1 MGTAHKAVCVKAHC
15 AAERLPGAATKE
27 SLKERGNRT
36 MKKSFLKRVAA
47 AIVAVPVAMTQTALF
62 TTFAVDGET
71 TAVAAN
77 TTGSTVL
84 SLDDLMKIDASVE
97 PVLAAD
103 FKSAAALKNFSAA
116 ELKKANAYVQVSDW
130 GVKASNGLESFQG
143 KYNLDKTAILN
154 AIAGKDNIS
163 FELLTGAIKDENTT
177 AVAEIKDGKIVITM
191 DINYAYGENLA
202 KMSDESMNKTID
214 KKYDDVD
221 ITFKPLA
228 LSENKLV
235 GSIVLTADTSKIE
248 DKTVKYTVSVK
259 FGGEEQKGVKAI
271 ENFFADEAEKA
282 LADLRLD
289 AAAAVQAAYEEKD
302 ALVKAAEEEG
312 DAAKIEA
319 AKLARKHAKDLE
331 KENLGKYADD
341 LQKQID
347 KFRTKFD
354 AQVGTKTF
362 KSDAPYATYE
372 EIQKAMEQKLAGNKI
387 GQKVE
392 AKAES
397 NKSQIEAKFTSIV
410 DEVVKQI
417 NAQSKNGGQL
427 AINATQ
433 IKEEVKKGYDFSAYV
448 TADASKYTSEGE
460 MLYYVKDN
468 LTDADKTALIN
479 NLNNKKEILTA
490 NKEVDPDTLFT
501 AFVVESKEN
510 IDVFSAGSGQ
520 STVDMYRVIW
530 FDLKDKAAT
539 TTTETTTSVSSETT
553 TTESSK
559 VESTEST
566 PKATTDT
573 TKPTDV
579 TESTE
584 STESTKETTTTGSTE
599 SSKQTTTTD
608 TTKKTETTTTTT
620 EETTTTT
627 TETTKNTKVSGQIIM
642 NVTVKTELAA
652 GQGYYYSNDEN
663 AFDVQGMIDAEDESP
678 EMEGKVDN
686 TKFTYGLAGKDLG
699 ANYTPAALYAAYE
712 AENKY
717 VVKNLN
723 LYYNGLLVVDA
734 QRNAVTVPAYVGV
747 KGDITQDGKCNSVDA
762 NRALLHAAQVGTT
775 KAGDPLPT
783 IEALGDVKMPADAVA
798 TVFDKFVIFLGD
810 TNTESV
816 TGEKPEDKIAIN
828 AVDASD
834 MLRYAA
840 HFGANPPE
848 GSDGHLTESG
858 LWKAVLGTLPTYS
871 ASIAN

>member
-1 MGTAHKAVCVKAHC
+1 
-15 AAERLPGAATKE
+15 
-27 SLKERGNRT
+27 

-214 KKYDDVD
+214 EKYDDVD
-221 ITFKPLA
+221 IAFKPLA
-228 LSENKLV
+228 LSDNKLV

-259 FGGEEQKGVKAI
+259 FGGKVQNGVKAI

-282 LADLRLD
+282 LADLKLD
-289 AAAAVQAAYEEKD
+289 AAAAVQAAYAEKD

-331 KENLGKYADD
+331 KENLGQYADD

-354 AQVGTKTF
+354 SQAGTKTF

-372 EIQKAMEQKLAGNKI
+372 EIQKDMEKKLSGNKY
-387 GQKVE
+387 GQKIE

-397 NKSQIEAKFTSIV
+397 SKSQIEAKFTSIV

-433 IKEEVKKGYDFSAYV
+433 IKEEVKKGYDYSAYV

-468 LTDADKTALIN
+468 LTDADKNTLIS
-479 NLNNKKEILTA
+479 NLNNKKEIATA

-530 FDLKDKAAT
+530 FDLKDKAET
-539 TTTETTTSVSSETT
+539 TTTEATTSASSDTT

-566 PKATTDT
+566 PATTDT
-573 TKPTDV
+573 TKATDV

-584 STESTKETTTTGSTE
+584 STKETSTTPSTKPTESTTTTATTE
-599 SSKQTTTTD
+599 SKVTT
-608 TTKKTETTTTTT
+608 ESTTTT
-620 EETTTTT
+620 EETTTTS

-663 AFDVQGMIDAEDESP
+663 AFDVQGMIAAEDESP

-699 ANYTPAALYAAYE
+699 ADYTPAALYAAYE

-871 ASIAN
+871 ASIEK